1 MNRSR
6 RRVLCAAT
14 VALWVLWVAAL
25 WGGETHDVGPG
36 HRICEMVLRVT
47 AVTAA
52 IAWAMA
58 ALVAPLVETARIWR
72 DIGRREARKDH
83 QCDECRRQRQNLAAV
98 IPIRSIG
105 TRRVHSDS

>member
-1 MNRSR
+1 
-6 RRVLCAAT
+6 
-14 VALWVLWVAAL
+14 
-25 WGGETHDVGPG
+25 
-36 HRICEMVLRVT
+36 
-47 AVTAA
+47 
-52 IAWAMA
+52 
-58 ALVAPLVETARIWR
+58 VETARIWR